1 MSINN
6 NNQTYISAENPME
19 DQDRPNFF
27 SRSWFRF
34 FDMVAKKVRML
45 DGTVSATA
53 TAGTATLPAK
63 PAGFMTINDSNGV
76 ARKVPYYNA

>member
-6 NNQTYISAENPME
+6 GNQTYISGENPVS
-19 DQDRPNFF
+19 DPDRPNYF

-34 FDMVAKKVRML
+34 FDLVAKKVRML
-45 DGTVSATA
+45 DGTTSTTA
-53 TAGTATLPAK
+53 TAGTATLPAQ